1 MAFAELNTAFRSS
14 IANDIN
20 IFDNLEEL
28 IVHHNADDATVDWD
42 TGLSVRTVTHTTV
55 PNCLFRQPSQRNG
68 SAVPQLNERAKSVQK
83 DEFVKYDVVIE
94 IPMLDGLLIKE
105 RDTIERVKDGRKWRV
120 VMLDDSTLSTRYRLG
135 CSKEV

>member
-1 MAFAELNTAFRSS
+1 MPFLDLNTAFRDS
-14 IANDIN
+14 IVDDIN

-28 IVHHNADDATVDWD
+28 IIHHSADDATVDWD
-42 TGLSVRTVTHTTV
+42 TGVSARTVTHTTV

-83 DEFVKYDVVIE
+83 DEFVKFDVVIE
-94 IPMLDGLLIKE
+94 VPMLVGLVIKE
-105 RDTIERVKDGRKWRV
+105 RDTIERSKDGKKWRV

>member
-1 MAFAELNTAFRSS
+1 MPFLDLNTAFRDS
-14 IANDIN
+14 IVDDIN

-28 IVHHNADDATVDWD
+28 VIHHNADDATVDWD
-42 TGLSVRTVTHTTV
+42 TGQSVRTVTHTTV

-68 SAVPQLNERAKSVQK
+68 SSVPQLNERAQSIQK
-83 DEFVKYDVVIE
+83 DEFVKFDVVIE
-94 IPMLDGLLIKE
+94 VPMLDGLIIRE
-105 RDTIERVKDGRKWRV
+105 RDTIERVKDSRKWRV